1 MSSSQLW
8 WAWGHLAECMRLLA
22 SFIAPCLGA
31 QLLQVAGLA
40 RSARYGQVRD
50 EAGTL
55 QAVWPACLGA
65 LGCTANQTAWLLG
78 ACTPSPIPPSSH
90 PHVPLSVQRVNPEA
104 VHTLRQVLHDIAVKE
119 GAAGL
124 FKGAM
129 PSILKAAPSAA
140 VTFAVYDMCMYWLTL
155 RDRQAAAA
163 AAAAG
168 GEAPAAAAAAQPAA
182 RSPLH

>member
-1 MSSSQLW
+1 MWL
-8 WAWGHLAECMRLLA
+8 HCY
-22 SFIAPCLGA
+22 
-31 QLLQVAGLA
+31 
-40 RSARYGQVRD
+40 SAR
-50 EAGTL
+50 TF
-55 QAVWPACLGA
+55 PAHACHFSHIHRAPPAA
-65 LGCTANQTAWLLG
+65 LPA
-78 ACTPSPIPPSSH
+78 
-90 PHVPLSVQRVNPEA
+90 PLQRVAPEA
-104 VHTLRQVLHDIAVKE
+104 VHTLRQVLHDIAMKE

-163 AAAAG
+163 AGEASAAA
-168 GEAPAAAAAAQPAA
+168 EAKPAA

>member
-1 MSSSQLW
+1 MGWHIACSSC
-8 WAWGHLAECMRLLA
+8 ANLLLK
-22 SFIAPCLGA
+22 C
-31 QLLQVAGLA
+31 QA
-40 RSARYGQVRD
+40 RH
-50 EAGTL
+50 
-55 QAVWPACLGA
+55 
-65 LGCTANQTAWLLG
+65 
-78 ACTPSPIPPSSH
+78 CTPLSFHCPPSTLA
-90 PHVPLSVQRVNPEA
+90 VAPLQRVAPEA
-104 VHTLRQVLHDIAVKE
+104 VHTLRQVLHDIATKE

-163 AAAAG
+163 A
-168 GEAPAAAAAAQPAA
+168 GEASAAAAAKPAA